1 MCFSSV
7 VVWVVHAYHHPR
19 TSSLLLLFAVWQ
31 LLLFERRDLPIS
43 RELLSTEEYWAGSNK
58 DLVKRISQTYFSS
71 VSWLAAMQKNESLIA
86 SSKLWLMSRGHT
98 PYLKWWLSLT
108 LWHQASRLSLQ
119 SHWSQATNLTL
130 TERTGAAYSAK
141 REDFFSKTSERAS
154 EGRQTAAVYLFEEGC
169 NQSKLHSVRRR
180 RVT

>member
-19 TSSLLLLFAVWQ
+19 TSSPLLFAVWQ

-43 RELLSTEEYWAGSNK
+43 RELLSTKEYWAGSNK

-86 SSKLWLMSRGHT
+86 SSKLWLMSQGHT
-98 PYLKWWLSLT
+98 PYLKWWLSLILMT
-108 LWHQASRLSLQ
+108 SGFKALTAIPLVSGDQSNFYWKDRGSLLSQTRGLLQ
-119 SHWSQATNLTL
+119 QDEW
-130 TERTGAAYSAK
+130 
-141 REDFFSKTSERAS
+141 AS

>member
-1 MCFSSV
+1 MVLMCFSSV

-19 TSSLLLLFAVWQ
+19 TSSLLLLFAGDSCFVW
-31 LLLFERRDLPIS
+31 RRDLPIS

-130 TERTGAAYSAK
+130 TERTGAACLLSQTRGLLQQDEWA
-141 REDFFSKTSERAS
+141 SERGSTDCGCIFIRGGLQS
-154 EGRQTAAVYLFEEGC
+154 E
-169 NQSKLHSVRRR
+169 
-180 RVT
+180 